1 MRLRIVAPL
10 EVVIDEEGVTA
21 LRAEDASGSFGILAG
36 HAPFLT
42 TLATTVV
49 RWTGATGT
57 RRYCAVRNGVL
68 SVTDG
73 STIAIA
79 TREAVVGDELA
90 VLDRQVIS
98 RFEADREA
106 ERAERI
112 EGTRL
117 QLDAI
122 RKIVAHL
129 QSTGSGSGGSFA

>member
-1 MRLRIVAPL
+1 MKLRIVTPL
-10 EVVIDEEGVTA
+10 DVVVNEDGVTA

-49 RWTGATGT
+49 RWTDATGA

-68 SVTDG
+68 SVADG
-73 STIAIA
+73 VTISIA
-79 TREAVVGDELA
+79 TRAAVAGDDLD
-90 VLDRQVIS
+90 VLDRQVIA
-98 RFEADREA
+98 RFQADLEA
-106 ERAERI
+106 ERVERF

-129 QSTGSGSGGSFA
+129 QPARSGGGGTFA

>member
-1 MRLRIVAPL
+1 MRLRIVTPL
-10 EVVIDEEGVTA
+10 NALIDEEGVTA

-49 RWTGATGT
+49 RWTGANGV
-57 RRYCAVRNGVL
+57 RHYCAVRNGVL
-68 SVTDG
+68 SMTDG
-73 STIAIA
+73 NTIAIA
-79 TREAVVGDELA
+79 TREAIVGDDLA
-90 VLDRQVIS
+90 ELDRQVIS
-98 RFEADREA
+98 RFEADLEA
-106 ERAERI
+106 ERVERF

-129 QSTGSGSGGSFA
+129 QSPGSGSGGPFA